1 MARSQRTDEY
11 LAANSEWL
19 LQGILMFGHTGRLIE
34 RETRKPDEMTLDE
47 RVGFSA
53 LMDSKLVHARQLMR
67 FLYVNDGAWGT
78 DICAVDYLPDV
89 AAQLPAWDSVNRKY
103 ELREP
108 DKEIGHLSYHRLV
121 SHDYTAMIRQLHEI
135 LLAFIE
141 VVPEGRVLPDFK
153 SRALAAL
160 GSPEAPG
167 VEN

>member
-1 MARSQRTDEY
+1 MARLQRTDEY

-34 RETRKPDEMTLDE
+34 RETRRPDEITLDE
-47 RVGFSA
+47 RVKFFA
-53 LMDSKLVHARQLMR
+53 LMDSKLVHTRQLMR
-67 FLYVNDGAWGT
+67 FLYVNDGARET

-89 AAQLPAWDSVNRKY
+89 AAQLPAWDTINRKY
-103 ELREP
+103 ELSEL

-121 SHDYTAMIRQLHEI
+121 SHDYTTMVQKLHEI
-135 LLAFIE
+135 LLAFVE
-141 VVPEGRVLPDFK
+141 MVPEGRVLPDFK

-160 GSPEAPG
+160 ESAKESG